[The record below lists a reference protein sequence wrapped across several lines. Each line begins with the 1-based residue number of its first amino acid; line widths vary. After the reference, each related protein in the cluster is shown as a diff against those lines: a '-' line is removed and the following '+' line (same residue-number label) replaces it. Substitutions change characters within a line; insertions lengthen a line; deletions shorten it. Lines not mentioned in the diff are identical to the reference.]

1 MENAELRNY
10 ENILKRQ
17 FTFQLPTSLPVWFED
32 SKPVAA
38 LKAGELTEK
47 EDRERIFVRMPGT
60 NGGQDRNLE
69 ILPISLV
76 GRNKWQNSVE
86 SNEKVVI
93 RI

>member
-1 MENAELRNY
+1 M
-10 ENILKRQ
+10 
-17 FTFQLPTSLPVWFED
+17 
-32 SKPVAA
+32 AA
-38 LKAGELTEK
+38 LKSGELTEK
-47 EDRERIFVRMPGT
+47 EDHERIFVRMPGT